1 MTEVFEHVCTRTC
14 SLLHTCTIKNWKADL
29 GKFEVVLGLWCLDA
43 MQEEDSTGTIKSFSD
58 SLQALSF
65 LLYHTNLFFFFFFNV
80 YLRILQTNQYPV
92 TNPFLLTLVGLYCL
106 QIIMLRYMLFIKEVR
121 EAKTC

>member
-14 SLLHTCTIKNWKADL
+14 SLLHRCTIKNWKADL
-29 GKFEVVLGLWCLDA
+29 SKFEVVLGLWCLDA

-58 SLQALSF
+58 CLQALSF

-80 YLRILQTNQYPV
+80 YLRILQTNRYPV

-106 QIIMLRYMLFIKEVR
+106 QIIMLRYMLFIKEVS
-121 EAKTC
+121 EAKNC